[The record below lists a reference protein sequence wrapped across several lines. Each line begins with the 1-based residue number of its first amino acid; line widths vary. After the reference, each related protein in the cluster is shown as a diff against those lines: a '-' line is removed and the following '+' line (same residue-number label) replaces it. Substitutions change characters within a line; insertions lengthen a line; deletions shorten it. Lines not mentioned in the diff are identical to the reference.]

1 MSEAGTLS
9 IRSYTLAKDAHAH
22 DFDQVVIPLS
32 GAMDIAFA
40 ETAHKVEVGHCV
52 IIPAGTVHQFSA
64 PERSR
69 FLVADMAALP
79 ANATGL
85 DEACVQIGSDLQ
97 AFSAYAESQLTCSAD
112 ETTHALLL
120 GLFAHLIKGQDFA
133 ARVDERIMRAVRLM
147 EEDLAISHPIE
158 ALADVACL
166 SVSQFKAVFK
176 KSFGVPLS
184 AYLTERRMAR
194 AKTLLA
200 NTDYPVSVVA
210 AFVGYDDASA
220 FTRRFHAHHGQ
231 SPRAF
236 ARRS

>member
-1 MSEAGTLS
+1 MG
-9 IRSYTLAKDAHAH
+9 
-22 DFDQVVIPLS
+22 
-32 GAMDIAFA
+32 
-40 ETAHKVEVGHCV
+40 
-52 IIPAGTVHQFSA
+52 
-64 PERSR
+64 
-69 FLVADMAALP
+69 
-79 ANATGL
+79 
-85 DEACVQIGSDLQ
+85 
-97 AFSAYAESQLTCSAD
+97 
-112 ETTHALLL
+112 
-120 GLFAHLIKGQDFA
+120 
-133 ARVDERIMRAVRLM
+133 
-147 EEDLAISHPIE
+147 SHPSCRPNTFGS
-158 ALADVACL
+158 AFVDL
-166 SVSQFKAVFK
+166 SSTINPPVFK